1 MARFYVLSGP
11 DLGHN
16 AQLQSGQTIGRSE
29 SCALVLHD
37 NSVSRTHA
45 RLEQRG
51 ERWFLVDA
59 GSRNG
64 ITVAGL
70 RQSQLELCDGLELK
84 LGEVELRVRL
94 APAAARAPAPLVEE
108 EVEEEIEL
116 EPEPQ
121 ASAKPAPPPAP
132 ARPAAPAPPPA
143 PARPAAL
150 SPAAAR
156 ASAPKRVAV
165 GGVEAKD
172 RGILQYHKVA
182 NRGGLMHSDLAQ
194 APWYTRLGL
203 LIGVLL
209 ASAALAFFAFKATS
223 LLKSKAA
230 GPPMTE
236 EGSEEPR

>member
-132 ARPAAPAPPPA
+132 ARPAA
-143 PARPAAL
+143 L

>member
-94 APAAARAPAPLVEE
+94 APAAARASAPLVEE

-156 ASAPKRVAV
+156 VS
-165 GGVEAKD
+165 KD

-194 APWYTRLGL
+194 EPWYTRLGL

>member
-132 ARPAAPAPPPA
+132 ARPAA
-143 PARPAAL
+143 L

-156 ASAPKRVAV
+156 VSAPQRVAV

-194 APWYTRLGL
+194 EPWYTRLWL
-203 LIGVLL
+203 LIAVLL
-209 ASAALAFFAFKATS
+209 ASAALASFAFKATS

-230 GPPMTE
+230 GPPVTE